1 MGPQRTAAAAV
12 PRRGR
17 SAAPARSGDARGHGV
32 NGRGLLARAAS
43 ARVRTGPGLGSSAQ
57 APGSDPSRQR
67 RHRIGAGR
75 RRGWPACASR
85 SLPSPG
91 SAEGPSLPPR
101 SGSSSAPPRAR
112 TPSPLRGPHPAQRL
126 AGRLGAPRDPRRRPD
141 GLSSS
146 SGPSCARRRHGVD
159 LAHLRPRARGRARSR
174 DPERVRR
181 PGLRLGER
189 RRGLRGAH
197 RANPSTIRTRPFGR
211 WRGRTPTDGRAGL
224 KVPANSSC
232 LRRNGADDVLQRRSR
247 GDSRSPPMSRDR
259 GGVMRMAEEVGFEP
273 TVRLRARRFSRPVR
287 STAPPLLQTGSSV
300 TRPSGAAK
308 PGRRGA
314 RADPNGLG
322 GAGSWP
328 GDARRLSSAPAG
340 RERDMRSTLA

>member
-1 MGPQRTAAAAV
+1 MASLRVPEPAVARVGGGSVALAPVRQQFGPAPRPHALAAARPA
-12 PRRGR
+12 PRAAARRASRG
-17 SAAPARSGDARGHGV
+17 SAGS
-32 NGRGLLARAAS
+32 AAS
-43 ARVRTGPGLGSSAQ
+43 ARWT
-57 APGSDPSRQR
+57 
-67 RHRIGAGR
+67 
-75 RRGWPACASR
+75 
-85 SLPSPG
+85 
-91 SAEGPSLPPR
+91 
-101 SGSSSAPPRAR
+101 
-112 TPSPLRGPHPAQRL
+112 
-126 AGRLGAPRDPRRRPD
+126 
-141 GLSSS
+141 SSS
-146 SGPSCARRRHGVD
+146 SSPSCARGRHGVD

-181 PGLRLGER
+181 PGLRLGKR

-340 RERDMRSTLA
+340 RERDMRPTLA